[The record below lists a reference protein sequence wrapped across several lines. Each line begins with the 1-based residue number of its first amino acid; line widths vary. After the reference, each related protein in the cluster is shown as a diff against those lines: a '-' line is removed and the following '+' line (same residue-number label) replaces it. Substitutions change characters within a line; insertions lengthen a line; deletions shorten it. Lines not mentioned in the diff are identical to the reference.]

1 MKEYYIAFLQQP
13 GGMEMVRHARLII
26 LPIIVVIMTSCVS
39 SDIKISNPV
48 PEHLSNI
55 LQKEGGINRRAL
67 QDEEVSIIAEDNQ
80 FLVNGIYLGLS
91 IDEVIKQFGP
101 PDEIQDNIY
110 NWYKDE
116 AQEIGITV
124 YVGEDLHVTSLVI
137 SQMAGAFDKQLNEI
151 KIEGKQS
158 DQIITLDGTQVLTY
172 YPSSRLDAIDISY
185 TLNNDV
191 IEGYDNNEESME
203 IEDDSI
209 TNVTGNDKAVDDD
222 SEEELMNETIEKD
235 EQMLDYEKEIM
246 KLMDDFT
253 EIVSI
258 INGVEESDYNIDNL
272 PSFEDSGSYMIT
284 TASIRNKLE
293 FMKKASITQEVE
305 VPILYLDGH
314 EDLLSSVNYA
324 EKAMGKIA
332 AISYLNPEET
342 SAYIFEELW
351 DDYRL
356 YEDLFKDNF
365 VDAVQNYHEIDFE
378 IMKIN

>member
-1 MKEYYIAFLQQP
+1 
-13 GGMEMVRHARLII
+13 MVRHTRLII

-48 PEHLSNI
+48 PEHLSSI
-55 LQKEGGINRRAL
+55 LQKQGGINRRAL

-101 PDEIQDNIY
+101 PDEILDNIY

-151 KIEGKQS
+151 QVEGKQS

-185 TLNNDV
+185 TLNNEV
-191 IEGYDNNEESME
+191 IEGYDNNEELME

-209 TNVTGNDKAVDDD
+209 TYVTGNDKAVDDD
-222 SEEELMNETIEKD
+222 SEEELMNEAIEKD

-246 KLMDDFT
+246 KLIDDFT

-258 INGVEESDYNIDNL
+258 INNVEESDYNIDSL

-293 FMKKASITQEVE
+293 FMKNASITQEVE

-314 EDLLSSVNYA
+314 EDLLSSLNYA

-356 YEDLFKDNF
+356 YEDLFKDNL
-365 VDAVQNYHEIDFE
+365 VDAVQNYHEVDLE